1 MTDAIRSALLAEH
14 CTPHL
19 PGSFLRSRGGRLIG
33 RPRFADVNPTHLCSG
48 LLACARCGRA
58 IGPVVAR
65 RTTYAC
71 QGYHRRGVAACGNG
85 LRVVTKAFDAALI
98 DAVAAKLEPAVVA
111 EAVRGAVALL
121 TAGQADTATRRT
133 AIASELATIATHER
147 RLLDALVDGAA
158 AVVASLKGRL
168 RDELARRDALA
179 AELAGLDTEK
189 PLDAEALVRDV
200 EQRAADLRGLLR
212 RHPTQARQVLRLVV
226 GKARFVCSPF
236 DDARGRGFDVTATGD
251 YGSLFTIRDFHT
263 RLARLRAI
271 ALTRSPAWPVR
282 RQNSRARSIAPRW
295 AK

>member
-1 MTDAIRSALLAEH
+1 
-14 CTPHL
+14 
-19 PGSFLRSRGGRLIG
+19 
-33 RPRFADVNPTHLCSG
+33 
-48 LLACARCGRA
+48 
-58 IGPVVAR
+58 
-65 RTTYAC
+65 
-71 QGYHRRGVAACGNG
+71 
-85 LRVVTKAFDAALI
+85 
-98 DAVAAKLEPAVVA
+98 VVA
-111 EAVRGAVALL
+111 EAMRGAVALL

-133 AIASELATIATHER
+133 SIASELATIATRER
-147 RLLDALVDGAA
+147 RILDALVDGDA

-168 RDELARRDALA
+168 RDELARRDALGV
-179 AELAGLDTEK
+179 ELAALDTAK

-226 GKARFVCSPF
+226 GEGRFTCTPF
-236 DDARGRGFDVTATGD
+236 DDARGRGFDVTGAGD

-295 AK
+295 EK